1 MVAVTVVITSCN
13 QGPLIRE
20 AVESAL
26 SQTVHPERIII
37 VDDGS
42 DEQTSVDV
50 LSAILDDCR
59 HGVLDTGGV
68 AVDLIGQ
75 VNAGPSAARN
85 RGVAAAETPF
95 VVVLDGDDRLM
106 PTFIERTLPLLT
118 ADDSMVAASGWLRTF
133 GVLDSVVQPIGG
145 DAGAFVSHNCCPA
158 TCMIRRSAWERC
170 GGYDESMRSGFEDW
184 DFFLSLLESGLAAK
198 AEDGIDGIGDAGGI
212 DDTDGVEDA
221 GSAGGAVD
229 IGGTKDTGNIEA
241 VRDAGNTKNPKEG
254 TAHIGIV
261 PEPLIEYRTAPAS
274 SNVTSMTK
282 RLDLMRFLIAKHRDL
297 YAAHIADAIL
307 GVEVISMSRLT
318 MWESLMRGDT
328 TASQAFMTHPTYGD
342 GGMAAA
348 VRLRS

>member
-1 MVAVTVVITSCN
+1 MAAVTVVITSCN

-26 SQTVHPERIII
+26 SQTVRPERIII

-59 HGVLDTGGV
+59 HGVPDTGGV

-145 DAGAFVSHNCCPA
+145 DAGAFVSHNCCSA
-158 TCMIRRSAWERC
+158 TFMIRRSAWERC

-184 DFFLSLLESGLAAK
+184 DFFLSLLGK
-198 AEDGIDGIGDAGGI
+198 AEDDIDGIGDAGGI

-274 SNVTSMTK
+274 LNVTSMTK
-282 RLDLMRFLIAKHRDL
+282 RLDLMRFLIVKHRDL

-307 GVEVISMSRLT
+307 GVEAISMSRLT
-318 MWESLMRGDT
+318 MWESLMRGDA

>member
-1 MVAVTVVITSCN
+1 MTAVTVVITSYN

-26 SQTVHPERIII
+26 SQTVRPERIII

-59 HGVLDTGGV
+59 HGALDTGGV
-68 AVDLIGQ
+68 AVDFIDQ

-85 RGVAAAETPF
+85 RGIAAAETPF

-118 ADDSMVAASGWLRTF
+118 VDDSMVASSAWLRTF
-133 GVLDSVVQPIGG
+133 GVLDSVIQPTGG

-184 DFFLSLLESGLAAK
+184 DFFLSLLESGLAGGVG
-198 AEDGIDGIGDAGGI
+198 EDDADGTGDIGDAG
-212 DDTDGVEDA
+212 DAKEDA
-221 GSAGGAVD
+221 
-229 IGGTKDTGNIEA
+229 
-241 VRDAGNTKNPKEG
+241 
-254 TAHIGIV
+254 AHIGIV
-261 PEPLIEYRTAPAS
+261 SEPLIEYRTAPAS

-282 RLDLMRFLIAKHRDL
+282 RLDLMRYLINKHHDL
-297 YAAHIADAIL
+297 YTAHVVDAVL
-307 GVEVISMSRLT
+307 GAEAISMERLS
-318 MWESLMRGDT
+318 MWETLMRGDKF
-328 TASQAFMTHPTYGD
+328 ASQEFMRHPTYGD

-348 VRLRS
+348 VRLQS

>member
-1 MVAVTVVITSCN
+1 MAAVTVVITSCN

-26 SQTVHPERIII
+26 SQTVRPERIII
-37 VDDGS
+37 VDDGP
-42 DEQTSVDV
+42 DDQASVNV

-59 HGVLDTGGV
+59 HGVPDTGGV

-145 DAGAFVSHNCCPA
+145 DAGAFVSHNCCSA
-158 TCMIRRSAWERC
+158 TFMIRRSAWERC

-198 AEDGIDGIGDAGGI
+198 AEDDIDGIGDAGGI

-282 RLDLMRFLIAKHRDL
+282 RLDLMRFLITKHRDL

-307 GVEVISMSRLT
+307 GVEAISMSHLT

>member
-1 MVAVTVVITSCN
+1 MAAVTVVITSYN

-26 SQTVHPERIII
+26 SQTVRPERIII

-59 HGVLDTGGV
+59 HGALDTGGV
-68 AVDLIGQ
+68 AVDFIDQ

-85 RGVAAAETPF
+85 RGIAAAGTPF

-118 ADDSMVAASGWLRTF
+118 ADDSMVASSGWLRTF
-133 GVLDSVVQPIGG
+133 GVLDSVVQPTGG

-184 DFFLSLLESGLAAK
+184 DLFLSMLERGLEPK
-198 AEDGIDGIGDAGGI
+198 DDAGK
-212 DDTDGVEDA
+212 
-221 GSAGGAVD
+221 GA
-229 IGGTKDTGNIEA
+229 
-241 VRDAGNTKNPKEG
+241 
-254 TAHIGIV
+254 AHIGIA

-307 GVEVISMSRLT
+307 GVEAISMSRLT
-318 MWESLMRGDT
+318 MWESLMCGDT
-328 TASQAFMTHPTYGD
+328 TASPPHLRRRRNGRRRTLAELMVSRAGSNRCPHCRQPASFWPAN
-342 GGMAAA
+342 AAESLLA
-348 VRLRS
+348 ASSC

>member
-1 MVAVTVVITSCN
+1 MAAVTVVITSCN

-26 SQTVHPERIII
+26 SQTVRPERIII

-42 DEQTSVDV
+42 DDQASVNV

-59 HGVLDTGGV
+59 HGVPDTGGV

-184 DFFLSLLESGLAAK
+184 LSL
-198 AEDGIDGIGDAGGI
+198 I
-212 DDTDGVEDA
+212 
-221 GSAGGAVD
+221 
-229 IGGTKDTGNIEA
+229 
-241 VRDAGNTKNPKEG
+241 
-254 TAHIGIV
+254 HI
-261 PEPLIEYRTAPAS
+261 
-274 SNVTSMTK
+274 
-282 RLDLMRFLIAKHRDL
+282 
-297 YAAHIADAIL
+297 
-307 GVEVISMSRLT
+307 
-318 MWESLMRGDT
+318 
-328 TASQAFMTHPTYGD
+328 
-342 GGMAAA
+342 
-348 VRLRS
+348 

>member
-1 MVAVTVVITSCN
+1 MAAVTVVITSCN

-26 SQTVHPERIII
+26 SQTVRPERIII

-59 HGVLDTGGV
+59 HGVPDTGGV

-75 VNAGPSAARN
+75 VKAGPSAARN
-85 RGVAAAETPF
+85 RGIAAAETPF

-106 PTFIERTLPLLT
+106 PTFIEGTLPLLT
-118 ADDSMVAASGWLRTF
+118 ADDSMVASSGWLRTF
-133 GVLDSVVQPIGG
+133 GVLDSVVQPTGG

-158 TCMIRRSAWERC
+158 TCMICRSAWERC

-184 DFFLSLLESGLAAK
+184 DFFLSMLESGLAGGAG
-198 AEDGIDGIGDAGGI
+198 EDDADGTGDIGDAG
-212 DDTDGVEDA
+212 DAKEDA
-221 GSAGGAVD
+221 
-229 IGGTKDTGNIEA
+229 
-241 VRDAGNTKNPKEG
+241 
-254 TAHIGIV
+254 AHIGIV
-261 PEPLIEYRTAPAS
+261 SEPLIEYRTAPAS

-282 RLDLMRFLIAKHRDL
+282 RLDLMRYLINKHHDL
-297 YAAHIADAIL
+297 YTAHVVDAVL
-307 GVEVISMSRLT
+307 GAEAISMERLS
-318 MWESLMRGDT
+318 MWETLMRGDKF
-328 TASQAFMTHPTYGD
+328 ASQEFMRHPTYGD

-348 VRLRS
+348 VRLQS

>member
-1 MVAVTVVITSCN
+1 MAAVTVVITSCN

-26 SQTVHPERIII
+26 SQTVRPERIII
-37 VDDGS
+37 VDDGP
-42 DEQTSVDV
+42 DDQASVNV

-59 HGVLDTGGV
+59 HGVPDTGGV

-145 DAGAFVSHNCCPA
+145 DAGAFVSHNCCSA
-158 TCMIRRSAWERC
+158 TFMIRRSAWERC

-198 AEDGIDGIGDAGGI
+198 AEDDIDGIGDAGGI

-282 RLDLMRFLIAKHRDL
+282 RLDEA
-297 YAAHIADAIL
+297 
-307 GVEVISMSRLT
+307 ISMSRLT

-328 TASQAFMTHPTYGD
+328 TASQAFMLHPTYGD

>member
-1 MVAVTVVITSCN
+1 
-13 QGPLIRE
+13 
-20 AVESAL
+20 
-26 SQTVHPERIII
+26 
-37 VDDGS
+37 
-42 DEQTSVDV
+42 
-50 LSAILDDCR
+50 
-59 HGVLDTGGV
+59 
-68 AVDLIGQ
+68 
-75 VNAGPSAARN
+75 
-85 RGVAAAETPF
+85 
-95 VVVLDGDDRLM
+95 M

-133 GVLDSVVQPIGG
+133 GVLESVVQPTGG

-198 AEDGIDGIGDAGGI
+198 AEDDIDGIGDAGGI

-274 SNVTSMTK
+274 SNVTRHDQAPRSHALPD
-282 RLDLMRFLIAKHRDL
+282 RQAPRSLRRAHR
-297 YAAHIADAIL
+297 
-307 GVEVISMSRLT
+307 R
-318 MWESLMRGDT
+318 R
-328 TASQAFMTHPTYGD
+328 HP
-342 GGMAAA
+342 
-348 VRLRS
+348 RR

>member
-1 MVAVTVVITSCN
+1 MAAVTVIITSYN

-26 SQTVHPERIII
+26 AQTVRPERIII

-42 DEQTSVDV
+42 DDQTSVDA

-68 AVDLIGQ
+68 AVDFIGQ

-85 RGVAAAETPF
+85 RGIAAAETPF

-118 ADDSMVAASGWLRTF
+118 ADDSMVAVSGWLRTF
-133 GVLDSVVQPIGG
+133 GVLESVVRPTGG

-158 TCMIRRSAWERC
+158 TCMIRRAAWERC

-184 DFFLSLLESGLAAK
+184 DFFLSMLESGLTGGAGEADT
-198 AEDGIDGIGDAGGI
+198 AEPRDARDIGNTGNAGNIGNAGDA
-212 DDTDGVEDA
+212 EK
-221 GSAGGAVD
+221 GA
-229 IGGTKDTGNIEA
+229 
-241 VRDAGNTKNPKEG
+241 
-254 TAHIGIV
+254 AHIGIV

-282 RLDLMRFLIAKHRDL
+282 RLDLMRFLINKHHDL

-307 GVEVISMSRLT
+307 GVEAISMERLS
-318 MWESLMRGDT
+318 MWESLMCEDKI
-328 TASQAFMTHPTYGD
+328 ASQDFMRHPTYGD

>member
-1 MVAVTVVITSCN
+1 MAAVTVVITSYN

-26 SQTVHPERIII
+26 SQTVRPERIII

-59 HGVLDTGGV
+59 HGALDTGGV
-68 AVDLIGQ
+68 AVDFIDQ

-85 RGVAAAETPF
+85 RGIAAAGTPF

-118 ADDSMVAASGWLRTF
+118 ADDSMVASSGWLRTF
-133 GVLDSVVQPIGG
+133 GVLDSVVQPTGG

-184 DFFLSLLESGLAAK
+184 ALFLSMLERGLEPK
-198 AEDGIDGIGDAGGI
+198 DDAGK
-212 DDTDGVEDA
+212 
-221 GSAGGAVD
+221 GA
-229 IGGTKDTGNIEA
+229 
-241 VRDAGNTKNPKEG
+241 
-254 TAHIGIV
+254 AHIGIA

-274 SNVTSMTK
+274 SNVTSVTK

-307 GVEVISMSRLT
+307 GVEAISMSRLA

-348 VRLRS
+348 VRLQS

>member
-1 MVAVTVVITSCN
+1 
-13 QGPLIRE
+13 
-20 AVESAL
+20 
-26 SQTVHPERIII
+26 
-37 VDDGS
+37 
-42 DEQTSVDV
+42 
-50 LSAILDDCR
+50 
-59 HGVLDTGGV
+59 
-68 AVDLIGQ
+68 
-75 VNAGPSAARN
+75 
-85 RGVAAAETPF
+85 
-95 VVVLDGDDRLM
+95 M

-133 GVLDSVVQPIGG
+133 GVLESVVQPTGG
-145 DAGAFVSHNCCPA
+145 DAGAFVSHNCCPV

-282 RLDLMRFLIAKHRDL
+282 RLDA
-297 YAAHIADAIL
+297 
-307 GVEVISMSRLT
+307 ISMSRLA

>member
-1 MVAVTVVITSCN
+1 MAAVTVVITSYN

-26 SQTVHPERIII
+26 AQTVRPERIII

-42 DEQTSVDV
+42 DDQTSVDA

-68 AVDLIGQ
+68 AVDFIGQ

-85 RGVAAAETPF
+85 RGIAAAETPF

-133 GVLDSVVQPIGG
+133 GVLESVVQPTGG

-158 TCMIRRSAWERC
+158 TCMIRRAAWKRC

-184 DFFLSLLESGLAAK
+184 DFFLSLLESGLVVK
-198 AEDGIDGIGDAGGI
+198 NDACSTGN
-212 DDTDGVEDA
+212 T
-221 GSAGGAVD
+221 GGAECAGD
-229 IGGTKDTGNIEA
+229 IESDWDAVNPEKD
-241 VRDAGNTKNPKEG
+241 

-282 RLDLMRFLIAKHRDL
+282 RLDLMSFLINKHHDL
-297 YAAHIADAIL
+297 YTAHVADAVL
-307 GVEVISMSRLT
+307 GVEAISMERLA
-318 MWESLMRGDT
+318 MWESLMREDKS
-328 TASQAFMTHPTYGD
+328 ASQDFMLHPTYGD

>member
-1 MVAVTVVITSCN
+1 MA
-13 QGPLIRE
+13 
-20 AVESAL
+20 
-26 SQTVHPERIII
+26 
-37 VDDGS
+37 
-42 DEQTSVDV
+42 
-50 LSAILDDCR
+50 
-59 HGVLDTGGV
+59 
-68 AVDLIGQ
+68 
-75 VNAGPSAARN
+75 
-85 RGVAAAETPF
+85 
-95 VVVLDGDDRLM
+95 DRLM

-229 IGGTKDTGNIEA
+229 IGGTKDAGNIEA

-282 RLDLMRFLIAKHRDL
+282 RLDLMRFLITKHRDL

-307 GVEVISMSRLT
+307 GVEAISMSRLT
-318 MWESLMRGDT
+318 MWESLMRGDAT
-328 TASQAFMTHPTYGD
+328 TSQAFMTHPTYGD

>member
-1 MVAVTVVITSCN
+1 MAAVTVVITSCN

-26 SQTVHPERIII
+26 SQTVRPERIII
-37 VDDGS
+37 VDDGP
-42 DEQTSVDV
+42 DDQASVNV

-59 HGVLDTGGV
+59 HGVPDTGGV

-145 DAGAFVSHNCCPA
+145 DAGAFVSHNCCSA
-158 TCMIRRSAWERC
+158 TFMIRRSAWERC

-198 AEDGIDGIGDAGGI
+198 AEDDIDGIGDAGGI

-297 YAAHIADAIL
+297 YAAHIA
-307 GVEVISMSRLT
+307 
-318 MWESLMRGDT
+318 
-328 TASQAFMTHPTYGD
+328 ASQAFMLHPTYGD